1 MKTVTIYIKPT
12 CGFCK
17 KALLVL
23 RREGVTPNILDISNN
38 ASLRNEMIAKAK
50 GLTTVPQIFIDG
62 NHIGGCDKL
71 VAAQQ
76 SGKLK
81 EMLT

>member
-23 RREGVTPNILDISNN
+23 RREGVTPNVIDITNN
-38 ASLRNEMIAKAK
+38 AALRKKMITESN
-50 GLTTVPQIFIDG
+50 GGTTVPQIFIGDTLL
-62 NHIGGCDKL
+62 GGSDKL
-71 VAAQQ
+71 VAAQKN
-76 SGKLK
+76 GTLK
-81 EMLT
+81 GLLS